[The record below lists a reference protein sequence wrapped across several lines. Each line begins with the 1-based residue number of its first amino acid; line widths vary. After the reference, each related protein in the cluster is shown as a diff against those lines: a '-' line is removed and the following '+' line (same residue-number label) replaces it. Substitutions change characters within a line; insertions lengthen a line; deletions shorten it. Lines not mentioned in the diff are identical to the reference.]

1 MRSALATRRNPFR
14 MRFRCACTRRST
26 RSRSL
31 SVAAGF
37 VERLNAGSILVAD
50 GATATNY
57 QQMGMA
63 IGVAPDEWVFD
74 EPDKVRGLHAA
85 FIDAGADIILTDTF
99 GGTSLRL
106 RESRYAGRATEL
118 NRRAAELAPTAA
130 AARDGVLVA
139 GSMGPTGM
147 LMEPLGELTAAAAAD
162 AYREQAAALEDGGVD
177 LLLLE
182 TFFALDEALAAI
194 EGIRRAT
201 ALPLAV
207 SFSFDQ
213 GTRTMM
219 GLSPTRMLEAI
230 APLGVAAIGANC
242 GRSLADMERVVAE
255 LAAAD
260 AGIPL
265 WIKPN
270 AGMPR
275 MIGDVARYDTGPA
288 EMADYAMRFVEAG
301 ARIIGG
307 CCGTS
312 PEHVRCMIAA
322 G

>member
-1 MRSALATRRNPFR
+1 MAI
-14 MRFRCACTRRST
+14 
-26 RSRSL
+26 
-31 SVAAGF
+31 GF
-37 VERLNAGSILVAD
+37 VERLKRGEILVAD

-63 IGVAPDEWVFD
+63 IGVAPEQWVFD
-74 EPDKVRGLHAA
+74 EPDKVRGLHVA

-106 RESRYAGRATEL
+106 RESRYAGRATEV
-118 NRRAAELAPTAA
+118 NRRAAELARQAS

-147 LMEPLGELTAAAAAD
+147 LLEPLGELTASAAAD
-162 AYREQAAALEDGGVD
+162 GYREQAAALDEGGVD

-194 EGIRRAT
+194 EGIRRAS

-207 SFSFDQ
+207 TFSFDQ

-219 GLSPTRMLEAI
+219 GLSPTRMVEAI

-242 GRSLADMERVVAE
+242 GRSLADMERVVSE
-255 LAAAD
+255 LVAVK

-270 AGMPR
+270 AGLPR
-275 MIGDVARYDTGPA
+275 MVGDAAQYETEPA
-288 EMADYAMRFVEAG
+288 EMADYAMRFVQAG
-301 ARIIGG
+301 ARVIGG

-312 PEHVRCMIAA
+312 PEHIRRMTATAIRA
-322 G
+322 